1 MGDYWLAYLLIGII
15 GLILLFCF
23 LKMHEFLKQINEKM
37 NTIVAEVRDTNK
49 VLRDSTDKIINE
61 LVSANRTLNDI
72 KKK

>member
-1 MGDYWLAYLLIGII
+1 MGDYWLAYLLIGVI

-49 VLRDSTDKIINE
+49 VLRDNTDKIINE